1 MSTYLPPTDNL
12 PIFNPS
18 VFQNGTTEG
27 ITLSEADTR
36 YVKKSGSIMTG
47 ALSTPSL
54 LVNSIDVETQLNKI
68 SSLETKTTDI
78 TFAGS
83 TTTIANNLD
92 IDGILST
99 TNITNLE
106 NDILANN
113 AKTGITTSQANEI
126 TANTSNV
133 STLQTKTTDMTYDTG
148 TSKTTFANN
157 VHISGALSTVNF
169 TNLNNAV
176 FTNSLK
182 TGITTAQA
190 NAIASNTTKLTDITF
205 SGSTTTIADN
215 LDIEGVLSTPSI
227 ANIQRDILANTDKI
241 ATLGS
246 AYVSWQNSI
255 EGGSW
260 GDNNRLDSLETNYQK
275 LGTITISEN
284 STRDGAVDIGAGT
297 YRIKVTANVK
307 PRQTGSISIP
317 EDRIDFVVYL
327 SIDNADVIYGG
338 TSLNTPSGNVYIR
351 QLDNNDQGYG
361 NNLSFEKLYYFS
373 GTTELSIKTQ
383 LYSNDVRDYTGTME
397 ENNLS
402 VQCLMVVEKISDDD
416 IETSVA
422 W

>member
-1 MSTYLPPTDNL
+1 
-12 PIFNPS
+12 
-18 VFQNGTTEG
+18 
-27 ITLSEADTR
+27 
-36 YVKKSGSIMTG
+36 
-47 ALSTPSL
+47 
-54 LVNSIDVETQLNKI
+54 
-68 SSLETKTTDI
+68 
-78 TFAGS
+78 
-83 TTTIANNLD
+83 
-92 IDGILST
+92 
-99 TNITNLE
+99 
-106 NDILANN
+106 
-113 AKTGITTSQANEI
+113 
-126 TANTSNV
+126 
-133 STLQTKTTDMTYDTG
+133 MTYDTG

-284 STRDGAVDIGAGT
+284 DYSRWCCR
-297 YRIKVTANVK
+297 YRCRHI
-307 PRQTGSISIP
+307 
-317 EDRIDFVVYL
+317 
-327 SIDNADVIYGG
+327 
-338 TSLNTPSGNVYIR
+338 
-351 QLDNNDQGYG
+351 
-361 NNLSFEKLYYFS
+361 
-373 GTTELSIKTQ
+373 
-383 LYSNDVRDYTGTME
+383 
-397 ENNLS
+397 
-402 VQCLMVVEKISDDD
+402 
-416 IETSVA
+416 
-422 W
+422 